1 MRISTAA
8 TGRAGVLAE
17 RDFRLLFAGQAL
29 STVGDAAATIAVAF
43 AVLEIGGSATA
54 LGAVLAAR
62 YVPLA
67 AFLLIGGVVAD
78 RLPRRGLMLASD
90 AVRALTQGILA
101 ALLLSGSAQLWQIVL
116 LQAVYGTA
124 AAFFSPALAGLVPL
138 LVRGD
143 RLQQANALLRMTFDL
158 AVIVGPGLGALLVA
172 QFEAGGAVAVDA
184 GTFAVSALLLTRLRP
199 GSRAAVQRARV
210 RLVSDLRE
218 GWSEVRSRSWLWVC
232 IANFTCFSALA
243 WPGILVLGPELA
255 RTELGG
261 IGAWSIL
268 TGAFGAGA
276 LAGSIASLRA
286 RYVRPAAA
294 VGLLLAF
301 AAARPAVYASGAA
314 LPLIA
319 AFSFAAGAAMSTA
332 SILWVAMLQQNL
344 PPDRLSRVNSID
356 SFGTFLLMPIGYA
369 TAGPLAAAIG
379 LQLGMVLLA
388 AMPLL
393 VSLATLASFQ
403 VRDLRW
409 VQPAREPEP
418 EPEAEPDRHHRAVA
432 AEPA

>member
-1 MRISTAA
+1 MRTSTAA
-8 TGRAGVLAE
+8 TARAGVLAE
-17 RDFRLLFAGQAL
+17 RDFRLLFAGQTL

-43 AVLEIGGSATA
+43 AVLEIGGSASA

-62 YVPLA
+62 YLPQA

-78 RLPRRGLMLASD
+78 RLPRRGLMLTSD
-90 AVRALTQGILA
+90 AVRALSQGILA

-116 LQAVYGTA
+116 LQAVYGTS

-138 LVRGD
+138 LVRED

-172 QFEAGGAVAVDA
+172 RFEAGGAVAADA

-199 GSRAAVQRARV
+199 GRRAPGRRHRI
-210 RLVSDLRE
+210 RLVADLRE
-218 GWSEVRSRSWLWVC
+218 GWSEVRSRSWLWVS
-232 IANFTCFSALA
+232 IGNFTFFSAFA
-243 WPGILVLGPELA
+243 WPGVLVLGPELA
-255 RTELGG
+255 RTQLGG

-268 TGAFGAGA
+268 VGAFGVGA

-301 AAARPAVYASGAA
+301 AAARPGVYASGAA

-319 AFSFAAGAAMSTA
+319 AFSCAAGAAMSTA

-344 PPDRLSRVNSID
+344 PQDRLSRVNSID
-356 SFGTFLLMPIGYA
+356 SFGTMLLMPVGYA
-369 TAGPLAAAIG
+369 TAGPLASAVG
-379 LQLGMVLLA
+379 LQLGMVLFA
-388 AMPLL
+388 AVPLL

-403 VRDLRW
+403 VRNLRW
-409 VQPAREPEP
+409 VQPAAPEP
-418 EPEAEPDRHHRAVA
+418 EPGGPARVVA
-432 AEPA
+432 AEPACEPSG